1 MLRGGVELEKVS
13 KKAKLVPAGCVRG
26 TGRLGCLIQQAS
38 RPSCSRLWIWCG
50 KTPVSISASSEVI
63 QPRLP
68 PPPLPPGART
78 VLVRISVWGPCLEQ
92 AGLGAFPTGNFW
104 LWRGL
109 VAPAGS
115 LGTPVPPEH
124 VPCPKHRICE
134 MPHFALPPETRRDF
148 PIDLVRA
155 SGFSVWTPRGKSC
168 LQLPG
173 SRLQC
178 CAEQLGA
185 FPAPQTMAFWGDR
198 TPWCW
203 GCQLLAPHTALRG
216 A

>member
-1 MLRGGVELEKVS
+1 MLRGGDELEKVS

-68 PPPLPPGART
+68 PPPLPPSARR
-78 VLVRISVWGPCLEQ
+78 VSVRISVWGPCLEQ

-109 VAPAGS
+109 VAPAGAWALLS
-115 LGTPVPPEH
+115 LQSTCPAQSTGFVKRPTSLCPQKPEG
-124 VPCPKHRICE
+124 I
-134 MPHFALPPETRRDF
+134 F
-148 PIDLVRA
+148 PSI
-155 SGFSVWTPRGKSC
+155 
-168 LQLPG
+168 
-173 SRLQC
+173 
-178 CAEQLGA
+178 
-185 FPAPQTMAFWGDR
+185 
-198 TPWCW
+198 
-203 GCQLLAPHTALRG
+203 
-216 A
+216 

>member
-68 PPPLPPGART
+68 PPPLPPGARR
-78 VLVRISVWGPCLEQ
+78 VSVRILDWGPCLEQ

-148 PIDLVRA
+148 PI
-155 SGFSVWTPRGKSC
+155 GFSQSLWVRRLDTTREIMPTA
-168 LQLPG
+168 
-173 SRLQC
+173 SRLLSSVLC
-178 CAEQLGA
+178 RAARCFPCPPNDGVLG
-185 FPAPQTMAFWGDR
+185 
-198 TPWCW
+198 
-203 GCQLLAPHTALRG
+203 
-216 A
+216 